1 MLAAGEIQQEHFMF
15 YQKNSPKK
23 KKTESL
29 LLKYPKSISSL
40 NQIGSTDSSKN
51 HSEAVTAKWE
61 DQRWVLEN

>member
-1 MLAAGEIQQEHFMF
+1 MLAAGEIQQEHFRF

-23 KKTESL
+23 KI
-29 LLKYPKSISSL
+29 KYPKSISSL

-61 DQRWVLEN
+61 DQRRVLEN